1 MIWRAMALYIKT
13 TLDEYEFPVAVA
25 GSALEL
31 AMMLNTSTNVVYSC
45 ISKKRKG
52 WYKVEEEDDEDI
64 EAAQL

>member
-31 AMMLNTSTNVVYSC
+31 AMMLNTFNKCSLQLHF
-45 ISKKRKG
+45 KKT
-52 WYKVEEEDDEDI
+52 
-64 EAAQL
+64 